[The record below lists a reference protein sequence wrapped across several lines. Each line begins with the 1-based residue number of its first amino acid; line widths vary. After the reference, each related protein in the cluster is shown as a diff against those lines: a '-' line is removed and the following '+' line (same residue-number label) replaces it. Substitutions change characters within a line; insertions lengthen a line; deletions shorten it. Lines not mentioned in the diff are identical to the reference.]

1 MNAWLSRKFHWM
13 SFIAT
18 WAVVCIH
25 SHTMRW
31 NDAAS
36 DWANRFQ
43 MIMLN
48 AFHFAVP
55 LFFVISGYVFV
66 LSWRKYRYG
75 EFLCK
80 KFTGL
85 YIPAVLGSW
94 LIMLLVMPIRI
105 YSGNFVPSFGDF
117 VKVLWL
123 DFSSGCV
130 HLWYVRALI
139 VAFLLAPVLYFSIRK
154 WWLGVVLMAVAVT
167 VHYDVHWFALN
178 IPRTVFYMIGG
189 GLLAYNVGAERLYRM
204 RGDGW
209 ASMALGVAIML
220 SAIVARRW
228 NILFFES
235 FSFPVGQILFLSGL
249 YDLIDS
255 KLDGGVPAFPGRFAV
270 MFFIYCFHL
279 VTISWIGGCLRLVL
293 GTGGAARIT
302 AYFILWST
310 FFIDIL
316 LANAVRKL
324 FPKIYQILAG
334 GR

>member
-1 MNAWLSRKFHWM
+1 
-13 SFIAT
+13 
-18 WAVVCIH
+18 
-25 SHTMRW
+25 
-31 NDAAS
+31 
-36 DWANRFQ
+36 
-43 MIMLN
+43 
-48 AFHFAVP
+48 
-55 LFFVISGYVFV
+55 
-66 LSWRKYRYG
+66 
-75 EFLCK
+75 
-80 KFTGL
+80 
-85 YIPAVLGSW
+85 
-94 LIMLLVMPIRI
+94 
-105 YSGNFVPSFGDF
+105 
-117 VKVLWL
+117 
-123 DFSSGCV
+123 
-130 HLWYVRALI
+130 
-139 VAFLLAPVLYFSIRK
+139 
-154 WWLGVVLMAVAVT
+154 
-167 VHYDVHWFALN
+167 
-178 IPRTVFYMIGG
+178 
-189 GLLAYNVGAERLYRM
+189 
-204 RGDGW
+204 
-209 ASMALGVAIML
+209 MALGVAIML